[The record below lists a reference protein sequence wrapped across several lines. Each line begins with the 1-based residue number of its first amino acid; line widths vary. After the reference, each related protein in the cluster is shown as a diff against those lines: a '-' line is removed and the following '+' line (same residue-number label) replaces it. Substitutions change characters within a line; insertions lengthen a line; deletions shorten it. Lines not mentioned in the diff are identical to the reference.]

1 MLAKNDISSMVSMG
15 MKVAGFIKTSLL
27 DWDGNIVSTVYLPG
41 CNFRCP
47 FCHNPGLVGGVADD
61 ELIEWSQVEEYLR
74 ENRDFLDGVVV
85 SGGEPTLH
93 PDLVPML
100 KAIKA
105 LGLKV
110 KLDSNGTRPEVL
122 DDLIGAGLIDFV
134 AMDIKAPLDHRYDQ
148 LCGIAGQADKVRESV
163 KVVIGSGVDHEFR
176 TTVVPIMIKEEDVED
191 IARSLKGARRYVLQQ
206 FRPKVT
212 LDPNLGALDPYAVS
226 VIRKMSKIAGE
237 HVNNVRVRGV

>member
-1 MLAKNDISSMVSMG
+1 MLAKNDIPSVSWQS

-27 DWDGNIVSTVYLPG
+27 DWDGHIVSTVYLPG

-47 FCHNPGLVGGVADD
+47 FCHNPELLGNIADD

-74 ENRDFLDGVVV
+74 ENRDFLDAVVV

-93 PDLVPML
+93 PGLHSIL
-100 KAIKA
+100 KMIKA

-122 DDLIGAGLIDFV
+122 DDLIGAGLVDFIS
-134 AMDIKAPLDHRYDQ
+134 MDVKAPLDHRYDQ
-148 LCGIAGQADKVRESV
+148 LCGVPGQADKVKESI
-163 KVVIGSGVDHEFR
+163 KIIIDSGVDHEFR

-191 IARSLKGARRYVLQQ
+191 IARSLRGAKRYALQQ

-212 LDPNLGALDPYAVS
+212 LDPNLGALDPYPVS
-226 VIRKMSKIAGE
+226 VIRRMAKAAGR
-237 HVNNVRVRGV
+237 HVSNVRVRGV